1 MNTHDLFS
9 KFSQGLN
16 WNALLYTTYKLLFTL
31 LSFLLFN
38 RLTTADFSCWANVNS
53 IVFLL
58 LLWLDFGFRKSV
70 PRYSPEF
77 LNDKQA
83 NKKFVRTIILFQ
95 SFVLIGSIPL
105 LQFLLK
111 IVIQNPGP
119 AIIMLASILF
129 ITEGM
134 GAILRLIYHSYFLHK
149 QFNLLAIIIIM
160 SEMGINMILIY
171 TINQSAFLV
180 TTILIN
186 KIVTG
191 AIMGIGSSIML
202 IGIIP
207 SPIITTKINT
217 RQTTKK
223 FIKHSA
229 FMWVNNNLK
238 SLSERNFFIPFITY
252 TLGPVIANSFKVA
265 NDAALLFYRIVI
277 KTIGT
282 TDTLL
287 LAHVVTLKQKK
298 LMQFAFTK
306 LITKVINLCLPL
318 LGIVL
323 FLAIKGNITV
333 ENPFVFHAFLIMVT
347 GYLIETMFLPYE
359 RILEVNSNYKQLILS
374 YIPYIIMLI
383 SIFSGISIPFFGLL
397 GSILLIHS
405 VRLVSLS
412 IIVYFVYKYHP
423 SYITSSLY
431 IPNISNISSKYIF
444 AFFSYLVNY
453 LISYL
458 KRIVALPF
466 KVFKLFPFK
475 IFKSS

>member
-1 MNTHDLFS
+1 MDTHDLFS

-16 WNALLYTTYKLLFTL
+16 WNALLYTTYKLLFTF
-31 LSFLLFN
+31 LSFTLFN

-83 NKKFVRTIILFQ
+83 NKKFVRAIILFQ
-95 SFVLIGSIPL
+95 SFVLISSIPL

-149 QFNLLAIIIIM
+149 QFNLLAIIIMM
-160 SEMGINMILIY
+160 SEMSINMILIY

-207 SPIITTKINT
+207 SPIIITKINT
-217 RQTTKK
+217 RQITKK

-229 FMWVNNNLK
+229 IMWVNNNLK

-287 LAHVVTLKQKK
+287 LAHIVTLKQKK

-306 LITKVINLCLPL
+306 LITKVTHLCLPL
-318 LGIVL
+318 LGIVF
-323 FLAIKGNITV
+323 FLAIKGSITIQ
-333 ENPFVFHAFLIMVT
+333 NPFIFHAFLIMVT
-347 GYLIETMFLPYE
+347 GYLIETMLLPYE
-359 RILEVNSNYKQLILS
+359 RILEVNNNYKQLILS
-374 YIPYIIMLI
+374 YIPYVIMLI
-383 SIFSGISIPFFGLL
+383 SVFSGISISFFGLL
-397 GSILLIHS
+397 GSILLIHG

-412 IIVYFVYKYHP
+412 IIIYFVYKYHP
-423 SYITSSLY
+423 NYVASNLY
-431 IPNISNISSKYIF
+431 PNILSKYIF
-444 AFFSYLVNY
+444 RFFSSLSNY

-466 KVFKLFPFK
+466 KVFKSFPFK

>member
-16 WNALLYTTYKLLFTL
+16 WNALLYTSYKLLFTL
-31 LSFLLFN
+31 LSFILFN

-77 LNDKQA
+77 LKDKQA
-83 NKKFVRTIILFQ
+83 NKKFVTAIILFQ
-95 SFVLIGSIPL
+95 SFVLISSVPL
-105 LQFLLK
+105 LQFLIK

-119 AIIMLASILF
+119 AITVLASMLLL
-129 ITEGM
+129 TEGI

-149 QFNLLAIIIIM
+149 QFNLLAIILMI

-171 TINQSAFLV
+171 TINQSSCLITA
-180 TTILIN
+180 IIIN
-186 KIVTG
+186 KIVIG

-207 SPIITTKINT
+207 SPITTTKINT
-217 RQTTKK
+217 RQITKK

-229 FMWVNNNLK
+229 IMWVNNNLK

-252 TLGPVIANSFKVA
+252 TLGPVIANSFKLA

-287 LAHVVTLKQKK
+287 LAHIVTLKQKR

-323 FLAIKGNITV
+323 FLAMKGSIPMQ
-333 ENPFVFHAFLIMVT
+333 NPFVFHAFLIMVT

-359 RILEVNSNYKQLILS
+359 RILEVNNNYKLLILS
-374 YIPYIIMLI
+374 YVPYIIMLI
-383 SIFSGISIPFFGLL
+383 SVFSGISIPFFGLL

-412 IIVYFVYKYHP
+412 IIVYFVYKHHP
-423 SYITSSLY
+423 NYVASNLY
-431 IPNISNISSKYIF
+431 MPNISSKYF
-444 AFFSYLVNY
+444 FTFFSHLISY

-458 KRIVALPF
+458 KSIVSLPF
-466 KVFKLFPFK
+466 KAFKFF
-475 IFKSS
+475 F